1 MAPINNNKFFS
12 MSLNINEVFTTV
24 SALEKVDPKIME
36 HLKKLQRIAETN
48 PEQFKT
54 FCTMLDFY
62 N

>member
-1 MAPINNNKFFS
+1 

-24 SALEKVDPKIME
+24 SALEKVDPNIME